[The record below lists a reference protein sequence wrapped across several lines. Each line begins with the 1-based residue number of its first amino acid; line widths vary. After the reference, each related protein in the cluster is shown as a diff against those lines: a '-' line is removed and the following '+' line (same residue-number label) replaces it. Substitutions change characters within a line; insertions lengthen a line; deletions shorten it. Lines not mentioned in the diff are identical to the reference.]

1 MAGHSHRRK
10 APVSAACLSLLGDHS
25 QQDSA
30 GERGHYRHYA
40 RLRAVQCDRGS
51 DPRFRGNGG
60 SVRVHYIPRGRTTN
74 EVERAVLVINC
85 VGPESNYSEV
95 DHPLVRNLMGQ
106 GLIRPG
112 PANLGI
118 DAQPNGAIIGRD
130 GASSD
135 VLYTLGST
143 MRGVLWE
150 VIAVPDIRV
159 QAERLAH
166 LLIGG
171 NLG

>member
-1 MAGHSHRRK
+1 M
-10 APVSAACLSLLGDHS
+10 L
-25 QQDSA
+25 
-30 GERGHYRHYA
+30 
-40 RLRAVQCDRGS
+40 
-51 DPRFRGNGG
+51 FR
-60 SVRVHYIPRGRTTN
+60 S
-74 EVERAVLVINC
+74 AVLVINC
-85 VGPESNYSEV
+85 IGPESNYSEV
-95 DHPLVRNLMGQ
+95 DHPLVRNLMQ
-106 GLIRPG
+106 RGLIRPG

-130 GASSD
+130 GVLSD

-166 LLIGG
+166 LLIKG
-171 NLG
+171 NVG

>member
-1 MAGHSHRRK
+1 MAR
-10 APVSAACLSLLGDHS
+10 
-25 QQDSA
+25 
-30 GERGHYRHYA
+30 
-40 RLRAVQCDRGS
+40 
-51 DPRFRGNGG
+51 
-60 SVRVHYIPRGRTTN
+60 
-74 EVERAVLVINC
+74 
-85 VGPESNYSEV
+85 
-95 DHPLVRNLMGQ
+95 

-118 DAQPNGAIIGRD
+118 EALPNGAIIGRD
-130 GASSD
+130 GAASV
-135 VLYTLGST
+135 VLYTLGPT

-150 VIAVPDIRV
+150 VIAVPEIRV

>member
-1 MAGHSHRRK
+1 MRDSGQFTVIAGRIRDF
-10 APVSAACLSLLGDHS
+10 VERDAAL
-25 QQDSA
+25 
-30 GERGHYRHYA
+30 E
-40 RLRAVQCDRGS
+40 
-51 DPRFRGNGG
+51 
-60 SVRVHYIPRGRTTN
+60 VHYIPRRRTTD
-74 EVERAVLVINC
+74 EVDRAVLVINC
-85 VGPESNYSEV
+85 IGPESNYGEV
-95 DHPLVRNLMGQ
+95 DHPLVRNLMKR

-166 LLIGG
+166 QLIGAI
-171 NLG
+171 LGKRRDTAHRSVRF

>member
-1 MAGHSHRRK
+1 M
-10 APVSAACLSLLGDHS
+10 
-25 QQDSA
+25 
-30 GERGHYRHYA
+30 
-40 RLRAVQCDRGS
+40 
-51 DPRFRGNGG
+51 
-60 SVRVHYIPRGRTTN
+60 HYIPRGRTTN